1 MGILDFLTGGGI
13 GAIAGAI
20 GGIASKAYDLKMK
33 DKEFEFRKLD
43 QAHELLLRDADMRM
57 AAQEAAAR
65 FELGKVDADSRVA
78 VADLSTMAAS
88 FESDRATYGG
98 ARLGWLVD
106 FVRGVTR
113 PLITYAA
120 MGYGIYA
127 GVTHPELAPQV
138 LFISATA
145 ISWWFAARPGKLGD
159 FKKGGA

>member
-1 MGILDFLTGGGI
+1 MGILDFLTGGGL
-13 GAIAGAI
+13 GAIAGAV

-43 QAHELLLRDADMRM
+43 QAHELLLREADMKM

-78 VADLSTMAAS
+78 VADFSTMAAS
-88 FESDRATYGG
+88 FEADRAAYGG

-106 FVRGVTR
+106 FVRGLTR
-113 PLITYAA
+113 PVVTFAATGYAV
-120 MGYGIYA
+120 YV
-127 GVTHPELAPQV
+127 GVDDPTIRPQV
-138 LFISATA
+138 LFIAATA
-145 ISWWFAARPGKLGD
+145 ITWWFAARPGKLGD